1 MAEQK
6 QLVPAG
12 RRFSPGCLMLA
23 MGGFWMLVWGSWMVI
38 SMVRQVQELRG
49 FTDTVAQPVVPR
61 AVAAAD
67 VESLRGRLR
76 EFAASVQGGR
86 AGTRARGAAPLKP
99 LGADDLNALLA
110 AEPVLQP
117 MRESAQVEAITP
129 TAIRLRISVAMNGMP
144 LSGERLFLNGQCEVK
159 PVRHPDKG
167 MVLATTSISV
177 PGRELS
183 QGFSEHYRQANHL
196 DTLLM
201 GGIRETVDPTVLG
214 VLKKV
219 TTVRL
224 EEGKVVLDYAP
235 PV

>member
-86 AGTRARGAAPLKP
+86 AAALSR
-99 LGADDLNALLA
+99 GADDLNALLA

-201 GGIRETVDPTVLG
+201 GGIRETVDTTVLG

>member
-1 MAEQK
+1 
-6 QLVPAG
+6 
-12 RRFSPGCLMLA
+12 MLA

-49 FTDTVAQPVVPR
+49 FTDTVAQPVAPR
-61 AVAAAD
+61 AVAAAE

-76 EFAASVQGGR
+76 EFAVSVQGGR
-86 AGTRARGAAPLKP
+86 AATLS
-99 LGADDLNALLA
+99 LSADDLNALLA

-117 MRESAQVEAITP
+117 MRESAQVEEITP

-201 GGIRETVDPTVLG
+201 GGIRETVDTTVLG

>member
-86 AGTRARGAAPLKP
+86 AASLS

>member
-61 AVAAAD
+61 AVAAAE

-86 AGTRARGAAPLKP
+86 AATLS
-99 LGADDLNALLA
+99 LSADDLNALLA
-110 AEPVLQP
+110 AEPVFQP
-117 MRESAQVEAITP
+117 MRESAQVEVITP

-183 QGFSEHYRQANHL
+183 QGFREHYRQANHL

-201 GGIRETVDPTVLG
+201 GGIRETVDTTVLG

>member
-61 AVAAAD
+61 AVAAAE

-86 AGTRARGAAPLKP
+86 AASLS

-201 GGIRETVDPTVLG
+201 GGIRETVDTTVLG

>member
-86 AGTRARGAAPLKP
+86 AASLS

-201 GGIRETVDPTVLG
+201 GGIRETVDTTVLG

>member
-1 MAEQK
+1 
-6 QLVPAG
+6 
-12 RRFSPGCLMLA
+12 MLA

-49 FTDTVAQPVVPR
+49 FTDPVAQPVVPR
-61 AVAAAD
+61 AVAAAE

-76 EFAASVQGGR
+76 EFAASVQAGR
-86 AGTRARGAAPLKP
+86 AATVALS
-99 LGADDLNALLA
+99 ADDLNTLLA

-117 MRESAQVEAITP
+117 MRESARVESVTESG
-129 TAIRLRISVAMNGMP
+129 IRLRISVAMNGMP
-144 LSGERLFLNGQCEVK
+144 LSGERLFLNGECKVT

-167 MVLATTSISV
+167 VILATTSISV
-177 PGRELS
+177 PGRELTE
-183 QGFSEHYRQANHL
+183 GFRAHYRQANHL

-201 GGIRETVDPTVLG
+201 GGIRETVDTTVLG

-219 TTVRL
+219 TMVRL

>member
-1 MAEQK
+1 MGEQK
-6 QLVPAG
+6 QSVPAG

-49 FTDTVAQPVVPR
+49 FTDPVAQPVVPR
-61 AVAAAD
+61 AVAAAE

-76 EFAASVQGGR
+76 EFAAAVQGGR
-86 AGTRARGAAPLKP
+86 AASLS
-99 LGADDLNALLA
+99 LGADDLNTLLA
-110 AEPVLQP
+110 AEPALQP
-117 MRESAQVEAITP
+117 MRESAQVEAITA
-129 TAIRLRISVAMNGMP
+129 TGIRLRISVAMNGMP

-167 MVLATTSISV
+167 IVLATASISV

-183 QGFSEHYRQANHL
+183 EGFREHYRQANHL

-201 GGIRETVDPTVLG
+201 GGIRETVDTTALG
-214 VLKKV
+214 VLRKV

-224 EEGKVVLDYAP
+224 AEGNVVLEYAP